1 MIPKVETSNGGFE
14 PPYNP
19 RMTSSER
26 LIVCMA
32 ASLALAGCS
41 SHHEPQ
47 QPAAS
52 GEIAQSGAGSSATS
66 AAPEADPHA
75 AVRQVV
81 ERFGLQMQKVSTLAP
96 PEAIRRELPQVY
108 GDVLS
113 PELLTDWKAHSDHA
127 VGREGSSPW
136 PARIEIGHL
145 DCAHSDTCRAT
156 GNVDYIT
163 SNEVAHGGVFMRRA
177 ITLQLART
185 SLGWRITAV
194 HMEPAQE

>member
-1 MIPKVETSNGGFE
+1 MGCH

-19 RMTSSER
+19 RMTSSKR
-26 LIVCMA
+26 LMA
-32 ASLALAGCS
+32 CTATVLALAGCS
-41 SHHEPQ
+41 SHNESQ
-47 QPAAS
+47 QP
-52 GEIAQSGAGSSATS
+52 QSSAATS
-66 AAPEADPHA
+66 SSPQASVATADTRAAL
-75 AVRQVV
+75 RKIV
-81 ERFGLQMQKVSTLAP
+81 EHFGLQMQKVSTLAP

-113 PELLTDWKAHSDHA
+113 PELLADWKAHPDHA

-145 DCAHSDTCRAT
+145 DCAHDDACRAT

-177 ITLQLART
+177 ISLQLART

-194 HMEPAQE
+194 HLEPARE